1 MARLADTV
9 NVGQDLN
16 QAMADNMEN
25 LSGEVERLAPIEF
38 GPLHWS
44 GHPIVTSRGET
55 VYDRAPIVARLT
67 EAELRAESRARGG
80 HPYGRRGR
88 RGT

>member
-1 MARLADTV
+1 M
-9 NVGQDLN
+9 NVGHDLN

-44 GHPIVTSRGET
+44 GHPTVTSQGET
-55 VYDRAPIVARLT
+55 VYDRAPIAARLT
-67 EAELRAESRARGG
+67 EAELRALHDR
-80 HPYGRRGR
+80 P
-88 RGT
+88 GTGTGTG